1 MKSLALLIITACLT
15 GLSVTASAQT
25 NAPATTVELGQ
36 PALPAW
42 LQSGTI
48 RFARFDGGPLE
59 TSKTKRSAWGLRF
72 TPEEQEV
79 LGNLYGKYGD
89 RMADLLAQ
97 ANVNFVWVTYS
108 AGFSWEDE
116 AVQRAQ
122 IRELTRKLHAHGIK
136 VAAYMCAHSIFWESL
151 FKDVP
156 QSVKWL
162 QFDGEGIPYRYSGGR
177 DPLRFIADLDNPGW
191 VEYQKRRVGGIID
204 DGLDAIFFDNTAAPN
219 WSSNESVTAFFTKIR
234 DFARQEKKSNI
245 PLFTNFGLNPP
256 RAVLN
261 RFMDFLYDEG
271 WVEPGVWDKDWV
283 VANIRRDRFVKDL
296 NAPGKPFITE
306 YSKFHS
312 GDRASTFLAPRS
324 QRLGIAE
331 AAAFGAAYTWDME
344 GPFDKALITRDPA
357 AVDAWGAIGQYN
369 GFLADHKPLYAD
381 AVNVAPWIALLP
393 DNLQTGFAWKDSIP
407 RLDFLTRNSFLYDL
421 KLASRVTTKDLAAY
435 QGVIVPSSASL
446 PADRKGMIHDY
457 QAAGGKVYMFA
468 ERSETEGLG
477 AEIDAPAAGTSSA
490 GGETVEGQVR
500 AEIRALAPNAT
511 RVEIETAGHVLANV
525 TSVQI
530 GNVLAVHLL
539 NYDPTP
545 SGELKLR
552 LVLGKEFEKL
562 AGHEPTL
569 ISPDAGHP
577 AIEKQE
583 WKGSTLQI
591 TLPSVDVYS
600 LVVLQ

>member
-1 MKSLALLIITACLT
+1 MKSLALITILACLP
-15 GLSVTASAQT
+15 GLSITGTARTSASAT
-25 NAPATTVELGQ
+25 AAETAQ
-36 PALPAW
+36 PKLPAW
-42 LQSGTI
+42 LQPGTL

-59 TSKTKRSAWGLRF
+59 TLKTKRSAWGLRF

-108 AGFSWEDE
+108 VGYSWEDE
-116 AVQRAQ
+116 AAQRAE
-122 IRELTRKLHAHGIK
+122 IRELTKKLHARGIK

-162 QFDGEGIPYRYSGGR
+162 QFDPDGIPYRYSGGR

-234 DFARQEKKSNI
+234 DFARLEKKSNI

-261 RFMDFLYDEG
+261 QFMDFLYDEG
-271 WVEPGVWDKDWV
+271 WVEPGVWNEDWV

-296 NAPGKPFITE
+296 NAPWKPFITE

-344 GPFDKALITRDPA
+344 GPFDRALLTRDPA
-357 AVDAWGAIGQYN
+357 AVESWGAISQYN
-369 GFLADHKPLYAD
+369 RFLADHKPLYAD
-381 AVNVAPWIALLP
+381 AVNVAPYIVLLP

-421 KLASRVTTKDLAAY
+421 KLASRVAVKDLAAY
-435 QGVIVPSSASL
+435 QGVIVPSYASL
-446 PADRKGMIHDY
+446 SADQKGMIHDH

-468 ERSETEGLG
+468 ERSDTDGLNADIYSSG
-477 AEIDAPAAGTSSA
+477 AGIGSAASEA
-490 GGETVEGQVR
+490 VQGQVR
-500 AEIRALAPNAT
+500 AEIRALTPNAT

-525 TSVQI
+525 TSVQS

-545 SGELKLR
+545 SGELRLR
-552 LVLGKEFEKL
+552 LVLGKDFEKL
-562 AGHEPTL
+562 AGHKPTL
-569 ISPDAGHP
+569 LSPDAGHP
-577 AIEKQE
+577 VIEKRE

-600 LVVLQ
+600 LMVLQ